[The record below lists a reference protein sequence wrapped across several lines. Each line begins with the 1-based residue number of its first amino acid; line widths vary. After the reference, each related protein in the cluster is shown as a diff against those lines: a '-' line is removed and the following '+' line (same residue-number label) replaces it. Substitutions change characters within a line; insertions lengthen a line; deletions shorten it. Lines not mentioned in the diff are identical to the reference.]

1 MVISVFR
8 NEEAQPAGVGGEGRL
23 ALPLALSMWQ
33 AEVEGGHSL
42 GSLQQELS
50 SEEELNR

>member
-1 MVISVFR
+1 MSR
-8 NEEAQPAGVGGEGRL
+8 GGSEGKL

-42 GSLQQELS
+42 GSPQQELS
-50 SEEELNR
+50 WEEGS